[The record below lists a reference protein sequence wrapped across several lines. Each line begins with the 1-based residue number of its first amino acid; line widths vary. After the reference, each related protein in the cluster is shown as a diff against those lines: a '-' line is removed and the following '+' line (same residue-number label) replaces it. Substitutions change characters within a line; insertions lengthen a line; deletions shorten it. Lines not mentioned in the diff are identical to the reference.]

1 MEVESM
7 PVTVPIFYRDY
18 DRLLSAGGFELKG
31 IGCPR

>member
-1 MEVESM
+1 M

-18 DRLLSAGGFELKG
+18 DRLLSAGGVQLKG